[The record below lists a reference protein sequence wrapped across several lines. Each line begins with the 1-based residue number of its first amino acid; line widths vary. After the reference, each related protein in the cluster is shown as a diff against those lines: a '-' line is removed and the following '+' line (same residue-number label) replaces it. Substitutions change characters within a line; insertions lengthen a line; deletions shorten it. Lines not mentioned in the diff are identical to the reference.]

1 MDYTF
6 LQEDNTQTDKER
18 GRKVRRRQAKEVGRE
33 GGKKEGVSQLNGGNL
48 ITLWRKIKA
57 GGAKRSTECMVTIL
71 YRCLEKVLVI
81 GTI

>member
-18 GRKVRRRQAKEVGRE
+18 GRKVRRRQAKE